1 MSKKDKLFNFSDDEF
16 VSLTMLEGDLEA
28 KLTPILQK
36 LVTDIH
42 TITKPVRTLPG
53 EHDIKFA
60 RHALAAKAMSER
72 VAFSIGVIF
81 AKMMPTDV
89 GAVFLPQVLNGV
101 AQGYE
106 MGLGNNILDV
116 SFQCQVQSTD
126 RTPPEVRAAIN
137 FCQMMVE
144 PLALTML
151 HYALKGQLND
161 EKSDR
166 PSSEN
171 KII

>member
-1 MSKKDKLFNFSDDEF
+1 MSKKNKLFDFSEDDF
-16 VSLTMLEGDLEA
+16 VSLTMLEGDLEQ
-28 KLTPILQK
+28 KLTPVLQK
-36 LVTDIH
+36 LVTEIH
-42 TITKPVRTLPG
+42 AITKPIRALPG

-60 RHALAAKAMSER
+60 RHAIAAKAMSER
-72 VAFSIGVIF
+72 VAFAIGVIF

-106 MGLGNNILDV
+106 MGLGNNLLDV

-126 RTPPEVRAAIN
+126 KTPPEVRAAIN
-137 FCQMMVE
+137 ICQRMVE
-144 PLALTML
+144 PLALSML

-161 EKSDR
+161 DKSDR